1 MLKHSFGEDP
11 LISDCWEDGP
21 QIICSVCQ
29 DPQGAGKG
37 RAKSALEER
46 KAKSLVATGIA
57 NSVTVANETMG
68 PTCELLKG
76 KIVTS
81 H

>member
-1 MLKHSFGEDP
+1 MLKQNFGEEP

-21 QIICSVCQ
+21 KIVCSVCQ

-57 NSVTVANETMG
+57 NSVTVANETWARPVNFPRG
-68 PTCELLKG
+68 R
-76 KIVTS
+76 S
-81 H
+81 